1 MLFLLAHNLN
11 QVQGQGSG
19 SGCNSNCGNA
29 GSGCNSNCGN
39 AGSGWNSRS
48 TPNTLPPVA
57 TAIPVIP
64 SLPVIKPTIKCG
76 TKARIGRIVGGSKA
90 SPKSWPWQIGI
101 KSCPDCMYFCG
112 GTIVAKRWVIT
123 AAHCVENN
131 VPSDLYIEAG
141 VTNQKKTTKRKQSFN
156 CTAIYKHQSYGIKAP
171 YDEDIAVL
179 RLSDD
184 VVFNDHVRPLC
195 LNTKSL
201 KTSQR
206 CSVTGYGKTSEKNRT
221 SVHLRQADVPIVA
234 QNVCAKVRTKFK
246 IGKKVK

>member
-1 MLFLLAHNLN
+1 MLFSLAYNLN

-19 SGCNSNCGNA
+19 SGCNLNCGNA
-29 GSGCNSNCGN
+29 GSGCYLNCGN
-39 AGSGWNSRS
+39 SSS
-48 TPNTLPPVA
+48 TNPPLVA
-57 TAIPVIP
+57 TVIP
-64 SLPVIKPTIKCG
+64 SSGVKPTIKCG

-123 AAHCVENN
+123 AAHCVENY
-131 VPSDLYIEAG
+131 VASDLYIEAG

-234 QNVCAKVRTKFK
+234 QNVCVKVRTKFK
-246 IGKKVK
+246 ISNKIK